1 MYYTIHTLP
10 IPSKP
15 TFLFP
20 SLIQPINCSQPDL
33 STAQFPTHL
42 PPFLTLACK
51 NSQIFHMVF
60 SIRELPDYFF
70 RMLIFGPFSTY
81 CDCCDCSRTAKER
94 FPLFYFF
101 LGCCS
106 FFPNFFFPGFLLV
119 FFLGFHFSS
128 RSCFLLLFVLLSLPR
143 LVFHLFIG
151 SPFTNSRAGTWR
163 ESGASTRTSHTP
175 EPANHNTTLKTR
187 NFGKKEDSRGKKKL
201 KIGGKKLNQNNTK

>member
-1 MYYTIHTLP
+1 MP

-106 FFPNFFFPGFLLV
+106 FFPNFFFSWFSPGFFSWISL
-119 FFLGFHFSS
+119 FFSILFPPFICTPFVTTLSISS
-128 RSCFLLLFVLLSLPR
+128 FYW
-143 LVFHLFIG
+143 
-151 SPFTNSRAGTWR
+151 FTIYKFTGWNLKRKWCQHKNKPYP
-163 ESGASTRTSHTP
+163 RTSKP
-175 EPANHNTTLKTR
+175 
-187 NFGKKEDSRGKKKL
+187 
-201 KIGGKKLNQNNTK
+201 